1 MSNFL
6 NKLFGRT
13 DDDYDDYDEMDSYDP
28 YPHEETMP
36 GERAPLPRETRQK
49 RPSERTV
56 PFPGAKQ
63 GVDNTV
69 VLVEAF
75 DIDTA
80 WPVCDHVK
88 QGRTVIC
95 NTERLSPDIRI
106 RFQDIVSGSAY
117 AIGGLLQAVSQFI
130 FVFAPSSTRIDFDD
144 GRLAFSSLR
153 NASRE
158 PVMSGLSNDRDPNYR
173 AR

>member
-1 MSNFL
+1 
-6 NKLFGRT
+6 
-13 DDDYDDYDEMDSYDP
+13 
-28 YPHEETMP
+28 
-36 GERAPLPRETRQK
+36 
-49 RPSERTV
+49 
-56 PFPGAKQ
+56 
-63 GVDNTV
+63 V

-95 NTERLSPDIRI
+95 NTERLSPDIRV

-130 FVFAPSSTRIDFDD
+130 FVFAPASTRIDFDD
-144 GRLAFSSLR
+144 GRLAFSTLR
-153 NASRE
+153 DVARGAHASNVTSERD
-158 PVMSGLSNDRDPNYR
+158 LSRHTR
-173 AR
+173 

>member
-1 MSNFL
+1 MSGQN
-6 NKLFGRT
+6 
-13 DDDYDDYDEMDSYDP
+13 
-28 YPHEETMP
+28 
-36 GERAPLPRETRQK
+36 A
-49 RPSERTV
+49 ERTV
-56 PFPGAKQ
+56 PFPGSKQ
-63 GVDNTV
+63 GTDHTV

-95 NTERLSPDIRI
+95 NTERLSPDIRV

-144 GRLAFSSLR
+144 GRLAFSTLR
-153 NASRE
+153 DVGRDSSASNLLNE
-158 PVMSGLSNDRDPNYR
+158 RDM
-173 AR
+173 ARYSR

>member
-1 MSNFL
+1 MSSFL
-6 NKLFGRT
+6 NKLFGSP
-13 DDDYDDYDEMDSYDP
+13 DDSYEDVDENFSY
-28 YPHEETMP
+28 YPQDHSFPEE
-36 GERAPLPRETRQK
+36 PRRQSRESRSK
-49 RPSERTV
+49 RPSQQDRTV
-56 PFPGAKQ
+56 QFPAAKQ
-63 GVDNTV
+63 GTDHTV

-95 NTERLSPDIRI
+95 NTERLSPEIRV

-144 GRLAFSSLR
+144 GRLAFSTLR
-153 NASRE
+153 DVGRSANTSNVLEERDFSR
-158 PVMSGLSNDRDPNYR
+158 YTQ
-173 AR
+173 

>member
-1 MSNFL
+1 MSSFL
-6 NKLFGRT
+6 NKLFGSP
-13 DDDYDDYDEMDSYDP
+13 EDSYDELEDNLDY
-28 YPHEETMP
+28 YPQHQSFPEEPQRTS
-36 GERAPLPRETRQK
+36 RESRTK
-49 RPSERTV
+49 RLQQDRTV
-56 PFPGAKQ
+56 QFPTPKQ
-63 GVDNTV
+63 GTDHTV

-95 NTERLSPDIRI
+95 NTERLSPDIRV

-130 FVFAPSSTRIDFDD
+130 FVFAPASTRIDFDD
-144 GRLAFSSLR
+144 GRLAFSTLR
-153 NASRE
+153 DVARGAHASNVTSERD
-158 PVMSGLSNDRDPNYR
+158 LSRHTR
-173 AR
+173 

>member
-1 MSNFL
+1 MSSFL
-6 NKLFGRT
+6 NKLFGSP
-13 DDDYDDYDEMDSYDP
+13 DDSYDDLDREESFGY
-28 YPHEETMP
+28 YPPDDLLPEEP
-36 GERAPLPRETRQK
+36 QKPVRDARAK
-49 RPSERTV
+49 RSHDRTV

-63 GVDNTV
+63 GTDHTV

-95 NTERLSPDIRI
+95 NTERLSPDIRV

-130 FVFAPSSTRIDFDD
+130 FVFAPASTRIDFDD
-144 GRLAFSSLR
+144 GRLAFSTLR
-153 NASRE
+153 DVGRDSSASNLLNE
-158 PVMSGLSNDRDPNYR
+158 RDVSRYVR
-173 AR
+173 

>member
-13 DDDYDDYDEMDSYDP
+13 DDDYDDYDSMDAYEL
-28 YPHEETMP
+28 YAREEAAE
-36 GERAPLPRETRQK
+36 ERPPQVRDTRQRK
-49 RPSERTV
+49 AAERTV
-56 PFPGAKQ
+56 PFPAAKQ

-95 NTERLSPDIRI
+95 NTERLSPDIRM

-130 FVFAPSSTRIDFDD
+130 FVFAPASTRIDFDD

-158 PVMSGLSNDRDPNYR
+158 PVMPGLTNDRDHSHY

>member
-1 MSNFL
+1 MSSFL
-6 NKLFGRT
+6 NKLFGSP
-13 DDDYDDYDEMDSYDP
+13 DDGYDD
-28 YPHEETMP
+28 HEESFDYYP
-36 GERAPLPRETRQK
+36 PDDLLPEEPRRPRRENRSR
-49 RPSERTV
+49 RPQERTV
-56 PFPGAKQ
+56 PFPAQKQ
-63 GVDNTV
+63 GTDHTV

-95 NTERLSPDIRI
+95 NTERLTPDIRV

-144 GRLAFSSLR
+144 GRLAFSTLRDVGR
-153 NASRE
+153 NAPVSN
-158 PVMSGLSNDRDPNYR
+158 VMSERDASRYVR
-173 AR
+173 

>member
-1 MSNFL
+1 M
-6 NKLFGRT
+6 
-13 DDDYDDYDEMDSYDP
+13 
-28 YPHEETMP
+28 
-36 GERAPLPRETRQK
+36 Q
-49 RPSERTV
+49 
-56 PFPGAKQ
+56 FPTPKQ
-63 GVDNTV
+63 GTDHTV

-95 NTERLSPDIRI
+95 NTERLSPDIRV

-130 FVFAPSSTRIDFDD
+130 FVFAPASTRIDFDD
-144 GRLAFSSLR
+144 GRLAFSTLR
-153 NASRE
+153 DVGRGAHASNVTSERDLSRHTIKMSAIAGHGEQNQIGSNGVLIGLMSKASRNRQFHKGNLQRNTHQ
-158 PVMSGLSNDRDPNYR
+158 SK
-173 AR
+173 

>member
-1 MSNFL
+1 MSSFF
-6 NKLFGRT
+6 NKLFGSPDDRYDEL
-13 DDDYDDYDEMDSYDP
+13 DDDFDY
-28 YPHEETMP
+28 YPSDRSLPEEP
-36 GERAPLPRETRQK
+36 QRPIRESRAK
-49 RPSERTV
+49 RSQQDRTV
-56 PFPGAKQ
+56 PFPAPKQ
-63 GVDNTV
+63 GTDHTV

-95 NTERLSPDIRI
+95 NTERLSPDIRV

-144 GRLAFSSLR
+144 GRLAFSTLRDVGR
-153 NASRE
+153 NA
-158 PVMSGLSNDRDPNYR
+158 PAANIAGDRDISRYTR
-173 AR
+173 

>member
-6 NKLFGRT
+6 NKLFGRPE
-13 DDDYDDYDEMDSYDP
+13 DDYDDYDDIESYDSYDQ
-28 YPHEETMP
+28 EEALID
-36 GERAPLPRETRQK
+36 ERAVAPREPRQ
-49 RPSERTV
+49 RRTPDRTV
-56 PFPGAKQ
+56 PFPGTKQ
-63 GVDNTV
+63 GTDQTV

-95 NTERLSPDIRI
+95 NTERLSADVRI

-153 NASRE
+153 NTGRE
-158 PVMSGLSNDRDPNYR
+158 PTMSGLAGDRDSHYVR
-173 AR
+173 